1 MQAARAALLPCF
13 TRGAWNTGLGAAGR
27 AASSHAALRRGISDQ
42 KKREMARKSTAAQ
55 GSEAAPKKKTP
66 GRIAQMREVF
76 RVTRQVDRTL
86 VPWMLGVLL
95 ASVLLFMLLT
105 WLLLDSLWYGVFVG
119 LAFGILAALLVLA
132 RKAERA
138 AFSRIAGQKG
148 AALAA
153 MQSIRR
159 GWYVEDEPAGVDPR
173 SQTMIYRAY
182 GRKGIVLVADDDSR
196 PSMRLLERE
205 TKELR
210 RVLPH
215 DNVPMHQIIV
225 GDGEGE
231 VPLHRL
237 PSYMTRMKNVLTK
250 AEAAEVSRRLSAM
263 ARRRSLRNQMP
274 KGVDPMRARPNRKAM
289 RGR

>member
-1 MQAARAALLPCF
+1 
-13 TRGAWNTGLGAAGR
+13 
-27 AASSHAALRRGISDQ
+27 
-42 KKREMARKSTAAQ
+42 MARKTTAAPAQ
-55 GSEAAPKKKTP
+55 QSDPKKKSP
-66 GRIAQMREVF
+66 GRLAQMREAF
-76 RVTRQVDRTL
+76 TMTRQVDRTL
-86 VPWMLGVLL
+86 VPWMIGAVLI
-95 ASVLLFMLLT
+95 SVAVFMLLT
-105 WLLLDSLWYGVFVG
+105 WLLLDSVWYGLFVG
-119 LAFGILAALLVLA
+119 LAFGILAAMVVLA

-138 AFSRIAGQKG
+138 AFSRIIGQKG

-159 GWYVEDEPAGVDPR
+159 GWYVEEEPAGVDPR

-182 GRKGIVLVADDDSR
+182 GRKGIVLVADDDTR

-210 RVLPH
+210 RILPH
-215 DNVPMHQIIV
+215 ENVPLHQIIV
-225 GDGEGE
+225 GDGEHE

-237 PSYMTRMKNVLTK
+237 PSYMSRMKNVLTRD
-250 AEAAEVSRRLSAM
+250 ESAEVSRRLSAM

-274 KGVDPMRARPNRKAM
+274 KGIDPSRARPNRKAM